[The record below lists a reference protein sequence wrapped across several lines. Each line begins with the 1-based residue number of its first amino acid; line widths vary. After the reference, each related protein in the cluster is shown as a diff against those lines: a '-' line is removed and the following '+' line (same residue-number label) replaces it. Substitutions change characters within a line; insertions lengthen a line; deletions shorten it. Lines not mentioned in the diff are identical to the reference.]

1 MSNPP
6 AEVYSGPP
14 LASPTDEP
22 DSEPELND
30 QGENVIALMI
40 FQEDWAET
48 LLEIVVANPVLDPAN
63 AFFLIAKNQAGK
75 TWTILPTG
83 ELVGQGCE
91 DIPAPS
97 DFPIRII
104 KDAGFP
110 APSTAQQEL
119 PESEVQQDLEYVKP
133 VPNPYHS
140 VKNPS
145 AQDMNHNNNEPGQ
158 ADELL
163 SATTVPQALGPTVR
177 VHAKPT
183 SKTQAA
189 PPKASKT
196 STSTSTTTPTQPYA
210 TPIVNGNINFYVY
223 PHAGTC
229 TPQDWKARANMV
241 KAIAECP
248 TISVRTY
255 YPNEMIIRAIAS
267 PDVDLPQPFL
277 PEGPKSPAVAV
288 TLLLPYSLIVAARG
302 RLRVHMGLE
311 VACTTGCS
319 LQIVPWHVDPHDSS
333 SWEDMY
339 VPGLKPVQ
347 TNLDVSSSQP
357 FTPVILDLHNAWVSD
372 VQQNG
377 HTPIAVM
384 IMRPGPLIRRVTSSR
399 TTTSSGAASSSR
411 APA

>member
-1 MSNPP
+1 MSNLP
-6 AEVYSGPP
+6 AEVHSRPP

-22 DSEPELND
+22 DSEPELNEH
-30 QGENVIALMI
+30 GENVIALMI

-48 LLEIVVANPVLDPAN
+48 LLELVVANPVLDPAN

-83 ELVGQGCE
+83 ELVGQGCD

-104 KDAGFP
+104 KDTGHP
-110 APSTAQQEL
+110 APSTTPQDGPA
-119 PESEVQQDLEYVKP
+119 SEVQQDLEFVKP
-133 VPNPYHS
+133 API
-140 VKNPS
+140 PS
-145 AQDMNHNNNEPGQ
+145 YSPQDLPFQDLNHNNNQTEQ
-158 ADELL
+158 ADELM
-163 SATTVPQALGPTVR
+163 SATTTPQAFGPTVR
-177 VHAKPT
+177 VHTRPT

-196 STSTSTTTPTQPYA
+196 SASTSSTTPTQTYA

-241 KAIAECP
+241 KAIDECP

-277 PEGPKSPAVAV
+277 PEGPKSAAVAV

-319 LQIVPWHVDPHDSS
+319 IQIAPWHVDPHDSS
-333 SWEDMY
+333 LWEDMY

-347 TNLDVSSSQP
+347 TNLDVSTGQP
-357 FTPVILDLHNAWVSD
+357 FTPVILDLHNAWTSD

-384 IMRPGPLIRRVTSSR
+384 ILRPGPLIRRVTSG
-399 TTTSSGAASSSR
+399 TTTTRSGAASSSCT
-411 APA
+411 PV

>member
-1 MSNPP
+1 MSTPP
-6 AEVYSGPP
+6 VAVYSGPQLP
-14 LASPTDEP
+14 FPTDEP

-30 QGENVIALMI
+30 QGENVIALLI
-40 FQEDWAET
+40 FQEDWADT
-48 LLEIVVANPVLDPAN
+48 LLEIVVANPILDSTKA
-63 AFFLIAKNQAGK
+63 LIAKNEAGK
-75 TWTILPTG
+75 TWNILPTG
-83 ELVGQGCE
+83 ELVGQDCE

-104 KDAGFP
+104 KDAL
-110 APSTAQQEL
+110 L
-119 PESEVQQDLEYVKP
+119 PVPTTTPEGQPGDEVQQDLNYVKP
-133 VPNPYHS
+133 VPNPYHP
-140 VKNPS
+140 VTDPS
-145 AQDMNHNNNEPGQ
+145 TPTRGFNNNDPGQ
-158 ADELL
+158 VDELL
-163 SATTVPQALGPTVR
+163 SATTPPQAFGPTVR
-177 VHAKPT
+177 VRTKPA

-189 PPKASKT
+189 PPKASTT
-196 STSTSTTTPTQPYA
+196 STSTSTPTQQYA
-210 TPIVNGNINFYVY
+210 TPIVKGNINFYVY

-229 TPQDWKARANMV
+229 SPEDWKARANMV
-241 KAIAECP
+241 KAIDECP

-255 YPNEMIIRAIAS
+255 YPNEMIIRAIGS

-277 PEGPKSPAVAV
+277 PEGPKSAAVAV
-288 TLLLPYSLIVAARG
+288 TLMLPYSLIVATRG

-319 LQIVPWHVDPHDSS
+319 LQIVPWHIDPHDSS

-347 TNLDVSSSQP
+347 TSLDMSSNQP
-357 FTPVILDLHNAWVSD
+357 FTPVILDLHNSWVSD

-384 IMRPGPLIRRVTSSR
+384 IMRPGPLVRKVSSNR
-399 TTTSSGAASSSR
+399 ATTSSGAASSSR